1 MANPTLVADADSL
14 TIWLLD
20 MGTEQY
26 GDCIVC
32 RRGDRTILIDG
43 GHPGDFEDRNGFK
56 SIPNQLAAILNK
68 QPPFDID
75 LLIVTHCHRDHIG
88 CLPALVENGVLN
100 IARAL
105 VADETFG
112 FGHIDDAGPRDASD
126 AVAQLAAA
134 LREEDHSNLPGAEL
148 DEFLADAAT
157 LEEKYNGMLA
167 RLKQAGTPIVRY
179 GRNSHA
185 SIETAFKDFG
195 LKILGPTKNHL
206 EICSRAIAGFT
217 DLAADL
223 IRKRPGDID
232 AGDIADLYR
241 SAVSQ
246 SDASAALASDKAG
259 KGAALNDQSIVL
271 KLTVNGQT
279 ALLGGDMQFAKP
291 EISGLNAAM
300 TTLRKKVKAAA
311 PYTFIKTLH
320 HTSYNGLDDS
330 LLDDWAATHAF
341 AHSGGINDA
350 THPDEGALQKLELR
364 KAHLQYARTDRNG
377 LIKVSFTAAG
387 ARMKPSRGTLDDFT
401 PNGDVIGQPEEPREA
416 SAAAAEG
423 GLERSLAS
431 SGGLTEVSGSARVG
445 PEVSRVTMTF
455 DLDRG
460 SSATRTETRLTDP
473 RRPPARGRSSTP
485 VPSSAAAP
493 GRLASGR
500 ALPQLLFVTY
510 RPRLEN
516 NVGSAEAAAALKL
529 ITGAGQ
535 QLLEVRNQ
543 NSPYGEIRRAL
554 SRGYE
559 GVVIVGGYDVL
570 PAQRLDVLP
579 PSLRNQLGS
588 TTSDADNFIVW
599 NDEVYGDRDGDA
611 LPDLP
616 MSRIP
621 DAKSPK
627 LLVAALTAAAA
638 GTATRFGV
646 RNAARPFAYGPY
658 GLVAGTAPIV
668 VSEPKGP
675 SDIGSGNANGAW
687 VYIMLHGS
695 DVDATRFWGED
706 QEGTIEAMNIT
717 NIPRASSGVV
727 FAGCCWGALSVQ
739 ATASHAG
746 SGAPLGV
753 RTPGTSIAL
762 SYLHAGAR
770 AFVGCTGTHYSPTIA
785 PYRYFGGPMHS
796 AFWNRIKAGSAPA
809 RALFDAKLE
818 YLQNMPHG
826 QTSAVAQAIEFKILK
841 QFTCL
846 GLGW

>member
-1 MANPTLVADADSL
+1 MPNPTLIADADSL
-14 TIWLLD
+14 TLWLLD

-43 GHPGDFEDRNGFK
+43 GHPGDFEDRNGFT
-56 SIPNQLAAILNK
+56 SIPHQLAGIFNK

-88 CLPALVENGVLN
+88 CLPALVEGGVLK

-112 FGHIDDAGPRDASD
+112 FGHIADAGPRDASD
-126 AVAQLAAA
+126 AVARLAAA
-134 LREEDHSNLPGAEL
+134 LREEDHSNLPGPEL
-148 DEFLADAAT
+148 DQFLADAAT
-157 LEEKYNGMLA
+157 LEDKYNGMLA

-179 GRNSHA
+179 GRNSHT

-195 LKILGPTKNHL
+195 LKILGPTKSHL
-206 EICSRAIAGFT
+206 EICARAIAGFT

-223 IRKRPGDID
+223 IRRQPGDD
-232 AGDIADLYR
+232 AVDIADLYR
-241 SAVSQ
+241 TVVSQ
-246 SDASAALASDKAG
+246 SDALAALASDKPG

-271 KLTVNGQT
+271 KLTVNGKT

-291 EISGLNAAM
+291 EVSGLNLAM

-311 PYTFIKTLH
+311 PYTFVKTLH
-320 HTSYNGLDDS
+320 HTSYNGLDDA
-330 LLDDWAATHAF
+330 LLDDWAATRAF

-364 KAHLQYARTDRNG
+364 NAHLQYARTDRNG
-377 LIKVSFTAAG
+377 LIKVSFSAAG
-387 ARMKPSRGTLDDFT
+387 ARMQPSRGTLDDFT

-416 SAAAAEG
+416 GAAATEG
-423 GLERSLAS
+423 SVERSVSS
-431 SGGLTEVSGSARVG
+431 SGGLTEVSGVARVG

-455 DLDRG
+455 DLDRS
-460 SSATRTETRLTDP
+460 SSATRTETSPTDP
-473 RRPPARGRSSTP
+473 RRRPAPTVSSAP
-485 VPSSAAAP
+485 VSSAAAP

-500 ALPQLLFVTY
+500 TLPQLLFVTY

-529 ITGAGQ
+529 ITDAGQ

-543 NSPYGEIRRAL
+543 NAPYGEIRRAL
-554 SRGYE
+554 SRGYV

-570 PAQRLDVLP
+570 PSQRLDALP
-579 PSLRNQLGS
+579 RSLRTQLGN

-599 NDEVYGDRDGDA
+599 NDEAYGDRDGDT
-611 LPDLP
+611 LPELP

-621 DAKSPK
+621 DAKSSK
-627 LLVAALTAAAA
+627 LLIAALTAAAA
-638 GTATRFGV
+638 GPATRFGV
-646 RNAARPFAYGPY
+646 RNAARPFAIAPY
-658 GLVAGTAPIV
+658 GLIAGTAPLF

-675 SDIGSGNANGAW
+675 SDIGAGKANGAS

-706 QEGTIEAMNIT
+706 PGGTIETMNIT

-727 FAGCCWGALSVQ
+727 FAGCCWGALTVQ
-739 ATASHAG
+739 TTASHAG
-746 SGAPLGV
+746 SAPLGV

-785 PYRYFGGPMHS
+785 PYKYFGGPMHS
-796 AFWNRIKAGSAPA
+796 AFWTRIKAGSAPA

>member
-1 MANPTLVADADSL
+1 MPNPTLISDADSL
-14 TIWLLD
+14 TLWLLD

-56 SIPNQLAAILNK
+56 SIPHQLAGIFNK

-88 CLPALVENGVLN
+88 CLPALVEGGVLK

-105 VADETFG
+105 VADEAFG
-112 FGHIDDAGPRDASD
+112 FGHIADAGPSDASD
-126 AVAQLAAA
+126 AVARLAAA

-157 LEEKYNGMLA
+157 LEDKYNGMLA

-179 GRNSHA
+179 GRNSHT

-195 LKILGPTKNHL
+195 LKILGPTKSHL
-206 EICSRAIAGFT
+206 EICARAIAGFT

-223 IRKRPGDID
+223 IRRQPD
-232 AGDIADLYR
+232 AATVDIADLYR
-241 SAVSQ
+241 TVVSQ
-246 SDASAALASDKAG
+246 ADELAASASDKPG
-259 KGAALNDQSIVL
+259 KGAALNNQSIVL
-271 KLTVNGQT
+271 KLTVNGKT

-291 EISGLNAAM
+291 EISGLNPAM

-311 PYTFIKTLH
+311 PYTFVKTLH
-320 HTSYNGLDDS
+320 HTSYNGLDDA
-330 LLDDWAATHAF
+330 LLDDWAATRAF
-341 AHSGGINDA
+341 AHSGGLNDA

-377 LIKVSFTAAG
+377 LIKVSFSAAG
-387 ARMKPSRGTLDDFT
+387 ARMQPSRGALDDFT
-401 PNGDVIGQPEEPREA
+401 PNSDVIGLPEEPREA
-416 SAAAAEG
+416 GAATTEG
-423 GLERSLAS
+423 SVERRVSS
-431 SGGLTEVSGSARVG
+431 SGGLTEVSGVARVG

-455 DLDRG
+455 DLDRS
-460 SSATRTETRLTDP
+460 SSATRTETSPTDP
-473 RRPPARGRSSTP
+473 RRRAARTVPSTP
-485 VPSSAAAP
+485 VASAAAP

-500 ALPQLLFVTY
+500 ALPPLLFVTY

-516 NVGSAEAAAALKL
+516 NVGTAEAAAALKL
-529 ITGAGQ
+529 VTDAGQ

-570 PAQRLDVLP
+570 PSQRLDALP
-579 PSLRNQLGS
+579 RSLRTQLGN

-599 NDEVYGDRDGDA
+599 NDEAYGDRDGDA
-611 LPDLP
+611 LPELP

-621 DAKSPK
+621 DAKSSK
-627 LLVAALTAAAA
+627 LLLAALTATAA
-638 GTATRFGV
+638 GPATRFGV
-646 RNAARPFAYGPY
+646 RNAARPFAIGPY
-658 GLVAGTAPIV
+658 GLVAGTAPLF

-675 SDIGSGNANGAW
+675 SDIGAGNANGTS

-695 DVDATRFWGED
+695 DVDATQFWGED
-706 QEGTIEAMNIT
+706 PGGTIETMNIT

-727 FAGCCWGALSVQ
+727 FAGCCWGALTVQ
-739 ATASHAG
+739 TTAAHAG
-746 SGAPLGV
+746 SAPLGV
-753 RTPGTSIAL
+753 RTPGMSIAL

-785 PYRYFGGPMHS
+785 PYKYFGGPMHS
-796 AFWNRIKAGSAPA
+796 AFWTRIKAGSAPA

-826 QTSAVAQAIEFKILK
+826 QTSAIAQAIEFKILK